1 MADRYLLVVTR
12 DLMLQSRVLAA
23 ARAGQ
28 LPVRTIA
35 APPAPA
41 GAALA
46 LVDCNEPGPAPLRA
60 IEALRREHPDLRIV
74 AVCAHVDRGRRAAA
88 LAAGAD
94 RCVTNAALVGVVG
107 RSVTA
112 LGAA

>member
-1 MADRYLLVVTR
+1 VADRYLLVVTR
-12 DLMLQSRVLAA
+12 DLMLQSRVVAA
-23 ARAGQ
+23 ARSGH

-35 APPAPA
+35 GPPAPP

-46 LVDCNEPGPAPLRA
+46 LVDCNEPGPARLDAISVLRRDHP
-60 IEALRREHPDLRIV
+60 ALRIL
-74 AVCAHVDRGRRAAA
+74 AVCAHVDRARRAAA

-94 RCVTNAALVGVVG
+94 RCVTNSALVGVVT

-112 LGAA
+112 PETA